1 MLVYFWISAPR
12 FDVLAEHTTT
22 VFLATELVQVDA
34 VEEEMYQMCRML

>member
-1 MLVYFWISAPR
+1 MLVYCWISAPR